1 MEEIKIKKFN
11 ISEINE
17 ITLLSV
23 EEAKEIPSRIL
34 PHCSDWWWLRSPG
47 CNQDYAYAAFVYHDG
62 DVNEFGT
69 YVYRCGNAVR
79 PAFRISNLES
89 ETGDKV
95 MVSKTLCTVIDKGLV
110 LADYPV
116 CRHRFDSESNNWE
129 TSELKEFINSDEFKA
144 KI

>member
-11 ISEINE
+11 ISEVYK
-17 ITLLSV
+17 ITLLSA
-23 EEAKEIPSRIL
+23 EEAKEIPSHIL

-47 CNQDYAYAAFVYHDG
+47 YDQFIAVGVSYNGQISKYGNFVFDRY
-62 DVNEFGT
+62 
-69 YVYRCGNAVR
+69 AVR

-110 LADYPV
+110 LADYPI
-116 CRHRFDSESNNWE
+116 CRHKFDSESNNWE
-129 TSELKEFINSDEFKA
+129 SSELKEFINSEEFKA
-144 KI
+144 MI